1 MLSFGRYKLNSI
13 NLIHRKDSDSI
24 SILSRAATQAR
35 SEALCL
41 PKNLEDVL
49 RSQHRNVPKNLP
61 GDNASQDE
69 VRYYLYSVLTC
80 KDNTAAKTYP
90 QWVLETCTS
99 WEGPGKRLR
108 NMTDEE
114 LQILCPLRAGY
125 AEINPPRR
133 HKLEDFPMPA
143 ARQTIGAAIARAV
156 GAARL
161 ADLRRVSMHD
171 SASPRQIRRY
181 EPVDGVWGQMNSL
194 QLSKP
199 PQGRPESCPSNIQ
212 RRESIDNMRSSNI
225 GTRMFSPTLSN
236 VHESHNE
243 PAYLQRESLAFPPRP
258 TALPRH
264 LNEARYAGS
273 TDSSSIE
280 SPVVASVRSQDS
292 NSTSQTSLG
301 GPETTQTSFS
311 SPVADRASSC
321 TSSIASTEQKIPLYE
336 HKETLAELEARSLE
350 VPANQESPRLRPRP
364 RRYRATSGSSSS
376 SRSRNDPSLT
386 RDSKQYNAIRR
397 PSGLRAAIQ
406 TDGFDQCQ
414 NALQLQHPYRN
425 ISPVENSY
433 NLPGVHVGS
442 SSYDYQRTSLS
453 GSFQNQVNQQIP
465 FSTPNPP
472 DDLLLRSTGFSPHP
486 MHLIHP
492 QSPFTNNG
500 WSAPLR
506 FEQDF
511 SGEATRFQQQKQL
524 NLNSSSAHS
533 SRKPQVRGSFHGIGS
548 PEMPRSYTLSPR
560 LSNSN
565 LPSAQDYPSAG
576 LPVISSM
583 SSNSVSSTGPPR
595 SSHMYPVGDIGLAQN
610 STRPVSAFPRAANHH
625 RINSLAFDQTDFHMW
640 KGNLPP
646 ESSTIAGHERP
657 RLAKSQSDN
666 LLRRSRESQTR
677 AAWNIDLH
685 RRKGSAGPSL
695 RYLDRATGQAR
706 KTFYEAIEEREIMD
720 GKPQRGVDCGSAQDW
735 SRYH

>member
-1 MLSFGRYKLNSI
+1 MLSFGRGKLNSI

-24 SILSRAATQAR
+24 SIPSRATPQIR

-80 KDNTAAKTYP
+80 KDNTSAKTYP
-90 QWVLETCTS
+90 QWILETCMS
-99 WEGPGKRLR
+99 WEGPGERLR

-125 AEINPPRR
+125 AEINSSRK
-133 HKLEDFPMPA
+133 HKLEDLPVPA
-143 ARQTIGAAIARAV
+143 ARQIIGAAIARAV

-161 ADLRRVSMHD
+161 ADSRRNNMHD
-171 SASPRQIRRY
+171 GASPRQIQHY
-181 EPVDGVWGQMNSL
+181 EAVDGVWGQTNSFR
-194 QLSKP
+194 LSK
-199 PQGRPESCPSNIQ
+199 QTQVCSGSSSLNIMGPESIHHMRGSNT
-212 RRESIDNMRSSNI
+212 
-225 GTRMFSPTLSN
+225 GTRIFSPTLSN
-236 VHESHNE
+236 VHESRHE
-243 PAYLQRESLAFPPRP
+243 PAYLEQKILAFTPRP

-264 LNEARYAGS
+264 LNGTRCAGS

-280 SPVVASVRSQDS
+280 SPVVASIRSEDS

-301 GPETTQTSFS
+301 DPENTQNRFS
-311 SPVADRASSC
+311 SPVPDR
-321 TSSIASTEQKIPLYE
+321 TSSRTSSVASTEQQMPLYE

-350 VPANQESPRLRPRP
+350 VPPDHDSPRITTRP
-364 RRYRATSGSSSS
+364 RRYRTTSGLSSS

-406 TDGFDQCQ
+406 TDEFDQCQ
-414 NALQLQHPYRN
+414 DALQLQHPYRN

-433 NLPGVHVGS
+433 NPLGAHVGS

-465 FSTPNPP
+465 FAIPNPP
-472 DDLLLRSTGFSPHP
+472 DDPSFRSTGFSPHS
-486 MHLIHP
+486 MQFIHS

-506 FEQDF
+506 CEQDL
-511 SGEATRFQQQKQL
+511 SGEATSFQQQ
-524 NLNSSSAHS
+524 NPNSSSARS
-533 SRKPQVRGSFHGIGS
+533 SRTPQVGGFLQGIGS
-548 PEMPRSYTLSPR
+548 PEMTRSYTLSPR
-560 LSNSN
+560 QSHSN
-565 LPSAQDYPSAG
+565 LTSFPSPQDYSSAG
-576 LPVISSM
+576 LPVRSSL
-583 SSNSVSSTGPPR
+583 SFESVPTTGLPR
-595 SSHMYPVGDIGLAQN
+595 SSHMYSVGPAQN
-610 STRPVSAFPRAANHH
+610 SARPLSVLPRAANHH
-625 RINSLAFDQTDFHMW
+625 RINPLAFDQADFHMW
-640 KGNLPP
+640 KGNLPTEP
-646 ESSTIAGHERP
+646 SPMPGHERP

-666 LLRRSRESQTR
+666 LLRHSRERHLR

-685 RRKGSAGPSL
+685 GRKGSAGPSS

-706 KTFYEAIEEREIMD
+706 KTFYQAIEEREIMD
-720 GKPQRGVDCGSAQDW
+720 GKPQRGVDHGLAQEW
-735 SRYH
+735 RRYH